1 MVTMLEDWIHW
12 FTSLEFHQI
21 GLILLPI
28 LLIDA
33 PRYAV
38 GSLLMCIWDMFCDFV
53 KVFIRFKEPEY
64 DHCPSVC
71 VVLAGL
77 NEAETIG
84 DTLESIWGTYPRME
98 MVIVDDG
105 STDGMFE
112 VAERFAE
119 SRDNVI
125 CLRRTERGGKS
136 SALNMAL
143 PYANA
148 EILVCVD
155 TDSHLGPNAIWEI
168 VQPFKEA
175 DVAAVSGAVIARN
188 PFVNLTTW
196 LQSIEYLRTIFLGR
210 MLTDRLN
217 LLGIVSGAFGAFRT
231 SAMKQV
237 QGWDVGPGEDGD
249 LVMRL
254 RKSGYRIKFRPYAQ
268 CFTNLPVAA
277 SSLFKQRRRWDWSV
291 VTFECRKHIDL
302 LNPFHSSF
310 TASNFFMVVE
320 RIVFTI
326 FFQFAFWIYTIWLMF
341 NLQETFL
348 FVLALNYIAYTILE
362 IFQYAA
368 VMYYSLDRKRDLKI
382 GMAIPLVPI
391 YYLFLRTA
399 TMVAVLEEMLTRR
412 SFRDDFVPA
421 RVRNATWH
429 W

>member
-21 GLILLPI
+21 CLILLPI

-38 GSLLMCIWDMFCDFV
+38 GSLAMCIWDMACDAMKALFGYQ
-53 KVFIRFKEPEY
+53 EPAY
-64 DHCPSVC
+64 HHCPSVC

-77 NEAETIG
+77 NEGETIG
-84 DTLESIWGTYPRME
+84 HTMESIWGTYPRME
-98 MVIVDDG
+98 MVVVDDG
-105 STDGMFE
+105 STDGMFD

-119 SRDNVI
+119 GRDNVI
-125 CLRRTERGGKS
+125 CLRKPERGGKS
-136 SALNMAL
+136 SALNMAI
-143 PYANA
+143 PYTNA

-155 TDSHLGPNAIWEI
+155 TDSHLGPNAIWDI
-168 VQPFKEA
+168 VQPFKEK
-175 DVAAVSGAVIARN
+175 DVGAVSGTVIARN
-188 PFVNLTTW
+188 PFVNMMTW
-196 LQSIEYLRTIFLGR
+196 LQAIEYLRTIFLGR

-237 QGWDVGPGEDGD
+237 KGWDVGPGEDGD

-254 RKSGYRIKFRPYAQ
+254 RKAGYRVKFRPYAQ
-268 CFTNLPVAA
+268 CFTNLPLAA
-277 SSLFKQRRRWDWSV
+277 KTLFKQRRRWDWSV

-302 LNPFHSSF
+302 MNPFHSSF

-326 FFQFAFWIYTIWLMF
+326 FFQFAFWIYSIWLIF
-341 NLQETFL
+341 NMQQTIL
-348 FVLALNYIAYTILE
+348 FVLILNYFAYILLE

-368 VMYYSLDRKRDLKI
+368 ILYYSLDRKRDLKI
-382 GMAIPLVPI
+382 GLAIPLVPI

-399 TMVAVLEEMLTRR
+399 TMVAVLEEMFTRR
-412 SFRDDFVPA
+412 SFRDNFVPP